1 MWYKIFD
8 FDIFKEDSYIYQL
21 IKAGYEIPIIPIEW
35 KFNNGD
41 YVKAGDILFICVVNN
56 DFYKNSQGEF
66 FVLHDG
72 ICIFYSPVDG
82 FLYRTLDKA
91 VSFRL
96 RKNTPICAVYKTIE
110 EYDNALKYV
119 KNGININDYKDY
131 PLFKEEYSVRI
142 HCHPSINTKSKK
154 LKSIVSW
161 LFAKDNIY
169 GSYGKNEQNGFVSYF
184 YINNDFSIDCIVDSF
199 SCLVR
204 KNNSLPDYVIFRNVS
219 GDFKISFIEI
229 SDNDI
234 VSLSGCPK
242 IVYGNFDCSRCHL
255 INFKNTPRYIGE
267 DFIIKSNKLISF
279 IGMPNYI
286 GGCFNFAN
294 NELTDEAWEYCRDY
308 IDGEFCD
315 YNHNGNKFIKYR
327 KKLY

>member
-8 FDIFKEDSYIYQL
+8 FNIFNEDSYIYQM
-21 IKAGYEIPIIPIEW
+21 IKGGYEIPMISVEW

-41 YVKAGDILFICVVNN
+41 YVKAGDILFVCVVNN
-56 DFYKNSQGEF
+56 DFYKNSQGRF
-66 FVLHDG
+66 FTLYDE
-72 ICIFYSPVDG
+72 ICTFCSPVDG
-82 FLYRTLDKA
+82 FLYRTPDKT

-96 RKNTPICAVYKTIE
+96 RKNTPICAVYETIE
-110 EYDNALKYV
+110 EYDNALKYA

-131 PLFKEEYSVRI
+131 LLFKEKYRVKI
-142 HCHPSINTKSKK
+142 HCHPSINTKNKK

-161 LFAKDNIY
+161 LFTKDNIY

-204 KNNSLPDYVIFRNVS
+204 KDKSLPDYITFRNVS

-229 SDNDI
+229 SDDDI
-234 VSLSGCPK
+234 VSLNGCPE
-242 IVYGNFDCSRCHL
+242 IVYGTFDCSRCHL
-255 INFKNTPRYIGE
+255 INFEHTPRYIGE
-267 DFIIKSNKLISF
+267 DFIIKRNKLTSF

-294 NELTDEAWEYCRDY
+294 NELTDEAWEYCRDN

-327 KKLY
+327 KGLE